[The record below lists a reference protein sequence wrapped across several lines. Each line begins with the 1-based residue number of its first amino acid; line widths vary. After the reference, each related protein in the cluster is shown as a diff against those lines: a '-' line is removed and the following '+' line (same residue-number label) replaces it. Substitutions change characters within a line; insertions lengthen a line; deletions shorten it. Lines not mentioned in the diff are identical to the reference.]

1 MKKYLTILVLLVC
14 SLILAG
20 CGEKEVTTTSI
31 SIDESSIP
39 DYILIQQFAEQIANI
54 KFNVNKSDNTSEV
67 KNVTKDMIGSED
79 LLKINSLGKQKITI
93 TYETFT
99 AELTLN
105 IKNYEVKVVYE
116 DGSVAGKGV
125 QVQWC
130 DSKVCY
136 TPVLTSDN
144 GQAAINLD
152 EGEYYIHIENIPEGY
167 TYDPN
172 AYVTNSQNYS
182 LEIKLLKLSNYVQG
196 EGTSENPYVVEC
208 GTYSSTYQGLGKNNA
223 LYFSFTAAEEG
234 TYNITSI
241 SMDALA
247 TKKVDPYIGFLN
259 PGNSD
264 ISSADVSGNVKD
276 DINFNYSFEA
286 QKGVTYTFILFVS
299 EVETTASEKFPA
311 SFEFIISKIA

>member
-1 MKKYLTILVLLVC
+1 MKKYLAL
-14 SLILAG
+14 LILLICSFIIVG

-31 SIDESSIP
+31 TIDETTIP
-39 DYILIQQFAEQIANI
+39 DYILIQKFDEQISNI
-54 KFNVNKSDNTSEV
+54 KININKSDNTSEV
-67 KNVTKDMIGSED
+67 KNVTKDMISDDD
-79 LLKINSLGKQKITI
+79 LSKVSSLGKQKITI

-130 DSKVCY
+130 DDKVCY
-136 TPVLTSDN
+136 TPVLTN
-144 GQAAINLD
+144 EKGMAAINLN

-172 AYVTNSQNYS
+172 AYVTSSQNYS
-182 LEIKLLKLSNYVQG
+182 LEIKLLELSDYVSG
-196 EGTSENPYVVEC
+196 DGTSENPYVVGC
-208 GTYSSTYQGLGKNNA
+208 GTYSATYQEQGVKNA
-223 LYFSFTAAEEG
+223 LTFSFTAEEDG

-247 TKKVDPYIGFLN
+247 TKKVTPYIGFLKPESN
-259 PGNSD
+259 D
-264 ISSADVSGNVKD
+264 IKNADVSGNGKNG
-276 DINFNYSFEA
+276 INFNYTFEA
-286 QKGVTYTFILFVS
+286 QKGATYNFVLFIS
-299 EVETTASEKFPA
+299 KVETTASEKFPA
-311 SFEFIISKIA
+311 SFEFIISKNA